1 MGTENNNI
9 FATLNSVDV
18 SEKIKEKK
26 DLKYLSWASAW
37 AEIKKRYPDATYK
50 VYQQVDE
57 NGNKR
62 YWHDDGKTGWVEVGV
77 TINGLEHIMTLAIM
91 DFRNNAIP
99 ADQIT
104 SVDANKSMMRCL
116 VKACAMHGLALYIYE
131 GEDLP
136 ENTSK
141 VLELQDDVTELAKK
155 KSALSDK
162 AKEKAIELCK
172 TAEKASNP
180 DMEDE
185 FITGKI
191 SNISDTDV
199 LEKLKKQLLAV
210 RK

>member
-1 MGTENNNI
+1 MEENKNV
-9 FATLNSVDV
+9 FTTLNAVDV

-37 AEIKKRYPDATYK
+37 AEVKKRYPDATYK
-50 VYQQVDE
+50 VYKQKDE
-57 NGNKR
+57 SGNSR
-62 YWHDDGKTGWVEVGV
+62 YWHDDGRTGWVEVGV

-99 ADQIT
+99 ADNIT

-141 VLELQDDVTELAKK
+141 IIDLQDEVAELAKK
-155 KSALSDK
+155 KSALSEK
-162 AKEKAIELCK
+162 AKGKAIELCK
-172 TAEKASNP
+172 AAEKSVNP

-191 SNISDTDV
+191 SNINDADV

>member
-1 MGTENNNI
+1 MEENKNV
-9 FATLNSVDV
+9 FATLNAVDV

-37 AEIKKRYPDATYK
+37 AEVKKRYPDATYK
-50 VYQQVDE
+50 VYKQKDE
-57 NGNKR
+57 SGNSR

-99 ADQIT
+99 ADNIT

-141 VLELQDDVTELAKK
+141 IIDLQDEVAELAKK
-155 KSALSDK
+155 KSALSEK
-162 AKEKAIELCK
+162 AKGKAIELCK
-172 TAEKASNP
+172 AAEKSVNP

-191 SNISDTDV
+191 SNINDADV

>member
-1 MGTENNNI
+1 MEENKNV
-9 FATLNSVDV
+9 FATLNAVDV

-37 AEIKKRYPDATYK
+37 AEVKKRYPDATYK
-50 VYQQVDE
+50 VYKQTDE
-57 NGNKR
+57 SGNSR
-62 YWHDDGKTGWVEVGV
+62 YWHDDGRTGWVEVGV

-99 ADQIT
+99 ADNIT

-141 VLELQDDVTELAKK
+141 IIDLQDEVAELAKK
-155 KSALSDK
+155 KSALSEK
-162 AKEKAIELCK
+162 AKGKAIELCK
-172 TAEKASNP
+172 AAEKSVNP

-191 SNISDTDV
+191 SNINDADV

>member
-1 MGTENNNI
+1 MEENKNV
-9 FATLNSVDV
+9 FATLNAVDV

-37 AEIKKRYPDATYK
+37 AEVKKRYPDATYR
-50 VYQQVDE
+50 VYKQTDE
-57 NGNKR
+57 SGNSR
-62 YWHDDGKTGWVEVGV
+62 YWHDDGRTGWVEVGV

-99 ADQIT
+99 ADNIT

-141 VLELQDDVTELAKK
+141 IIDLQDEVAELAKK
-155 KSALSDK
+155 KSALSEK
-162 AKEKAIELCK
+162 AKGKAIELCK
-172 TAEKASNP
+172 AAEKSVNP

-191 SNISDTDV
+191 SNINDADV

>member
-1 MGTENNNI
+1 MEENKNV
-9 FATLNSVDV
+9 FATLNAVDV

-37 AEIKKRYPDATYK
+37 AEVKKRYPDATYK
-50 VYQQVDE
+50 VYKQTDE
-57 NGNKR
+57 SGNSR
-62 YWHDDGKTGWVEVGV
+62 YWHDDGRTGWVEVGV

-99 ADQIT
+99 ADNIT

-141 VLELQDDVTELAKK
+141 IIDLQDEVAELAKK
-155 KSALSDK
+155 KSALSEK
-162 AKEKAIELCK
+162 AKGKAIELCK
-172 TAEKASNP
+172 AAEKSVNP

-191 SNISDTDV
+191 SNINDTDV

>member
-1 MGTENNNI
+1 MEENKNV
-9 FATLNSVDV
+9 FATLNAVDV

-37 AEIKKRYPDATYK
+37 AEVKKRYPDATYK
-50 VYQQVDE
+50 VYKQTDE
-57 NGNKR
+57 SGNSR
-62 YWHDDGKTGWVEVGV
+62 YWHDDGRTGWVEVGV

-99 ADQIT
+99 ADNIT

-141 VLELQDDVTELAKK
+141 IIDLQDEVAELAKK
-155 KSALSDK
+155 KSALSEK
-162 AKEKAIELCK
+162 AKVKAIELCK
-172 TAEKASNP
+172 VAEKSVNP

-191 SNISDTDV
+191 SNINDADV

>member
-1 MGTENNNI
+1 MEENKNV
-9 FATLNSVDV
+9 FATLNAVDV

-37 AEIKKRYPDATYK
+37 AEVKKRYPDATYK
-50 VYQQVDE
+50 VYKQTDE
-57 NGNKR
+57 SGNSR

-99 ADQIT
+99 ADNIT

-141 VLELQDDVTELAKK
+141 IIDLQDEVAELAKK
-155 KSALSDK
+155 KSALSEK
-162 AKEKAIELCK
+162 AKGKAIELCK
-172 TAEKASNP
+172 AAEKSVNP

-191 SNISDTDV
+191 SNINDADV

>member
-1 MGTENNNI
+1 MEENKNV
-9 FATLNSVDV
+9 FATLNAVDV

-37 AEIKKRYPDATYK
+37 AEVKKRYPDATYK
-50 VYQQVDE
+50 VYKQTDE
-57 NGNKR
+57 SGNSR
-62 YWHDDGKTGWVEVGV
+62 YWHDDGRTGWVEVGV

-99 ADQIT
+99 ADNIT

-141 VLELQDDVTELAKK
+141 IIDLQDEVAELAKK
-155 KSALSDK
+155 KSALSER
-162 AKEKAIELCK
+162 AKVKAIELCK
-172 TAEKASNP
+172 AAEKSVNP

-191 SNISDTDV
+191 SNINDADV

>member
-1 MGTENNNI
+1 MEESKNV
-9 FATLNSVDV
+9 FATLNAVDV

-37 AEIKKRYPDATYK
+37 AEVKKRYPDATYK
-50 VYQQVDE
+50 VYKQTDE
-57 NGNKR
+57 SGNSR
-62 YWHDDGKTGWVEVGV
+62 YWHDDGRTGWVEVGV
-77 TINGLEHIMTLAIM
+77 TINGLEHVMTLAIM

-99 ADQIT
+99 ADSIT

-136 ENTSK
+136 ENASK
-141 VLELQDDVTELAKK
+141 IIDLQDEVADLAKK
-155 KSALSDK
+155 KSALSEK
-162 AKEKAIELCK
+162 AKGKAIELCK
-172 TAEKASNP
+172 AAEKSANP

-191 SNISDTDV
+191 SNINDADV

>member
-1 MGTENNNI
+1 MAVENNVFDVLSRI
-9 FATLNSVDV
+9 DV
-18 SEKIKEKK
+18 SGKIKEKK

-37 AEIKKRYPDATYK
+37 AEVKKVYPDATYK

-57 NGNKR
+57 AGNKR
-62 YWHDDGKTGWVEVGV
+62 YWHDDGRTGWVEVGV
-77 TINGLEHIMTLAIM
+77 TINGLEHVMTLAIM
-91 DFRNNAIP
+91 DFRNNAIA

-136 ENTSK
+136 ETVSK
-141 VLELQDDVTELAKK
+141 IIDLQEEVVELAKK
-155 KSALSDK
+155 KSDLSEK
-162 AKEKAIELCK
+162 AKQKAIDLCK
-172 TAEKASNP
+172 AAEKAANP

-191 SNISDTDV
+191 SNIGDSAM
-199 LEKLKKQLLAV
+199 LEKLKKQLLAI

>member
-1 MGTENNNI
+1 MEENKNV
-9 FATLNSVDV
+9 FATLNAVDV

-37 AEIKKRYPDATYK
+37 AEVKKRYPDATYR
-50 VYQQVDE
+50 VYKQTDE
-57 NGNKR
+57 SGNSR

-99 ADQIT
+99 ADNIT

-141 VLELQDDVTELAKK
+141 IIDLQDEVAELAKK
-155 KSALSDK
+155 KSALSEK
-162 AKEKAIELCK
+162 AKGKAIELCK
-172 TAEKASNP
+172 AAEKSVNP

-191 SNISDTDV
+191 SNINDADV